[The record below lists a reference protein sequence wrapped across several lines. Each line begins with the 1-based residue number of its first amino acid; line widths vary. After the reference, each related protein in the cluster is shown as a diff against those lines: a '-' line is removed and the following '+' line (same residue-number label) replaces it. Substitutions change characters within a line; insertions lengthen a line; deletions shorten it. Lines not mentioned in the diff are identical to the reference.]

1 MPSTLTIIRQRRDRR
16 NRRRRST
23 EQRSGRVV
31 FVAGFIASALLV
43 LGLMAVALGYA
54 NVTRGLPSVQQLP
67 ILLNP
72 TNGLLLQPTRV
83 YDRSGAHL
91 LAVLAPTDSTRT
103 YIPYDQLPKS
113 LINATIAIAD
123 NDFDHH
129 PGYILDGWADPT
141 NHPTLAQRLASDLL
155 LWNEPSS
162 TRRALRERL
171 LASQMTATFGREK
184 ILEWYLNSADY
195 GNDAYGAEA
204 ASQLYFGKS
213 LGQINLSEAALLAA
227 VSQSPALNPFN
238 APDAAESLRQ
248 DVLRKMMEQD
258 FISYDLASQAAQ
270 NPPSILPSPLGGG
283 AGGGVE
289 SAAFVNIA
297 LDQLS
302 QKFGSNRIRRGGLT
316 IRTTMDYELQIQAEC
331 AVKNYLARLNG
342 QNESIPAADG
352 SACEAARLLPNPPSV
367 ATFPGASASVIVT
380 DPAAGQIL
388 SVVGDMRDG
397 TSTTLSAGAYL
408 QSHPAGTL
416 LTPFIYLTGFT
427 RGLSPASL
435 GWDIPGGLANFD
447 GQYRGPVRLR
457 TALVND
463 TLPPAADIVTQMG
476 SESVGRVAAPF
487 GLNIPSGTRLL
498 QDDLSL
504 SPLDA
509 AAAYG
514 VFANRGTLAGQALSG
529 EALHPVAV
537 LKVIGVDG
545 AVWTDWTTP
554 AAQAVVSPQL
564 AYLMNN
570 VLSDDAA
577 RWATLGQ
584 SNPLTIDRPA
594 AAKASRALD
603 LSAAWTVGYTP
614 QRTVIVWTGGTDAES
629 EPVPAILAADLWHA
643 IAKFSTRDLPAD
655 NWDMPSGVSIVSVCD
670 PSGLLPTDACPNIV
684 NEVFLSGNEPVQ
696 TDTLYQNFEIDRETG
711 LLATVFTPPE
721 LVESHAYMVVPLEA
735 QAWAEMANIPV
746 PPTEYDAVQTPP
758 FQPDAHI
765 TSPPLFAQVSG
776 TVQIRGTA
784 SGADFASYRLEFGQ
798 GLNPQTWVQIGDNST
813 LPVNE
818 DVLGSW
824 DTSSLSGLY
833 ALRLLVVRADRRV
846 EQAVVVVII
855 MQP

>member
-23 EQRSGRVV
+23 EQRSGRVA
-31 FVAGFIASALLV
+31 FVAGFIASAVLV
-43 LGLMAVALGYA
+43 LGMVAAALGYA
-54 NVTRGLPSVQQLP
+54 NVTSDLPSIQQLP
-67 ILLNP
+67 ILLNAS
-72 TNGLLLQPTRV
+72 NGLLLQPTRV

-91 LAVLAPTDSTRT
+91 LAVLAPTDSART
-103 YIPYDQLPKS
+103 YIPFDRFPKS
-113 LINATIAIAD
+113 LINATLAA
-123 NDFDHH
+123 
-129 PGYILDGWADPT
+129 ADPNFEHHAGYSWT
-141 NHPTLAQRLASDLL
+141 GWNDATVHPTLAQRLASDLL
-155 LWNEPSS
+155 LWDEPSS
-162 TRRALRERL
+162 PRRALRERL
-171 LASQMTATFGREK
+171 LAAQMTATFGREK

-204 ASQLYFGKS
+204 GAQLYFGKS
-213 LGQINLSEAALLAA
+213 LEQINLSEAALLAA
-227 VSQSPALNPFN
+227 VSQSPALNPFD
-238 APDAAESLRQ
+238 APDAAEQARQ
-248 DVLRKMMEQD
+248 EVLQKMLAQGLVSPE
-258 FISYDLASQAAQ
+258 LASQAALNSPHPQ
-270 NPPSILPSPLGGG
+270 PLPQGGRG
-283 AGGGVE
+283 EGDAV
-289 SAAFVNIA
+289 AFVNIA

-302 QKFGSNRIRRGGLT
+302 QKFGSGRIRRGGLT
-316 IRTTMDYELQIQAEC
+316 VRTTLDYELQAQAEC

-342 QNESIPAADG
+342 QTESILAADG
-352 SACEAARLLPNPPSV
+352 SSCEAARLLPNPASV
-367 ATFPGASASVIVT
+367 ASFPGASASVIVT
-380 DPAAGQIL
+380 DPANGQIL
-388 SVVGDMRDG
+388 SAVGDVRDG
-397 TSTTLSAGAYL
+397 QTGAYI

-447 GQYRGPVRLR
+447 GQYRGPIRLR

-463 TLPPAADIVTQMG
+463 TLPPAADIVAQMG
-476 SESVGRVAAPF
+476 GESVGRVAAPF
-487 GLNIPSGTRLL
+487 GLNLPSGTRLL
-498 QDDLSL
+498 QDDLSI

-545 AVWTDWTTP
+545 AVWADWTTP
-554 AAQAVVSPQL
+554 AVQAVVSPQL

-577 RWATLGQ
+577 RWPTLGQ

-614 QRTVIVWTGGTDAES
+614 QRVVIAWTGETEPASGTVS
-629 EPVPAILAADLWHA
+629 PLLAADLWHA
-643 IAKFSTRDLPAD
+643 IVKYAVSDLPSE
-655 NWDMPSGVSIVSVCD
+655 NWDVPSGVSTVSVCE
-670 PSGLLPTDACPNIV
+670 PSGLLPTAACPNIV
-684 NEVFLSGNEPVQ
+684 NEIFLSGNEPMQ

-721 LVESHAYMVVPLEA
+721 LVEAHAYMVVPPEA
-735 QAWAEMANIPV
+735 QTWAEAAGILV
-746 PPTEYDAVQTPP
+746 PPTEYDAVRTPP

-765 TSPPLFAQVSG
+765 TSPLLFAQVSG
-776 TVQIRGTA
+776 TVEIRGTA
-784 SGADFASYRLEFGQ
+784 SGADFASYQLEFGQ
-798 GLNPQTWVQIGDNST
+798 GLNPQAWTQIGDNNT

-824 DTSSLSGLY
+824 DTSGLSGLY
-833 ALRLLVVRADRRV
+833 ALRLLVVRSDRRV
-846 EQAVVVVII
+846 EQAVVVV
-855 MQP
+855 MVGKQ

>member
-16 NRRRRST
+16 NRRRQST
-23 EQRSGRVV
+23 SQRSGHVV
-31 FVAGFIASALLV
+31 LVVGFIVSALIV

-54 NVTRGLPSVQQLP
+54 NVTRDLPSIQQLP

-72 TNGLLLQPTRV
+72 TNGLLLQPTRL

-91 LAVLAPTDSTRT
+91 LAVLAPTDSART
-103 YIPYDQLPKS
+103 YIPFDHLPKS
-113 LINATIAIAD
+113 LINATIAAAD
-123 NDFDHH
+123 PDFDHH
-129 PGYILDGWADPT
+129 AGYVWSGWNDAT
-141 NHPTLAQRLASDLL
+141 VHPTLAQRLAADLL
-155 LWNEPSS
+155 LWNEPVSA
-162 TRRALRERL
+162 RRALRERL
-171 LASQMTATFGREK
+171 LASQMTAELGREK

-204 ASQLYFGKS
+204 ASQLYFGKPVEQIS
-213 LGQINLSEAALLAA
+213 LNEAALLAA
-227 VSQSPALNPFN
+227 VSQSPALNPFD
-238 APDAAESLRQ
+238 APNAAEQLRLE
-248 DVLRKMMEQD
+248 VLQKMFAQGL
-258 FISYDLASQAAQ
+258 ISEELATQAAL
-270 NPPSILPSPLGGG
+270 NKPSPTSPPTPSRNTAVGLLKGEG
-283 AGGGVE
+283 
-289 SAAFVNIA
+289 SNAFVNIA

-316 IRTTMDYELQIQAEC
+316 IRTTLDYELQMQAEC

-342 QNESIPAADG
+342 QTEAIPAADG
-352 SACEAARLLPNPPSV
+352 SSCEAARLLPNPPSV
-367 ATFPGASASVIVT
+367 ASFPGASASVIVT
-380 DPAAGQIL
+380 DPANGQIL
-388 SVVGDMRDG
+388 SVVGDVRDDQ
-397 TSTTLSAGAYL
+397 SGAYL

-416 LTPFIYLTGFT
+416 LSPFIYLTGFT

-435 GWDIPGGLANFD
+435 GWDIPGSLANFD

-463 TLPPAADIVTQMG
+463 YLPPAGDIVTQMG
-476 SESVGRVAAPF
+476 SASVGRVAAPF

-504 SPLDA
+504 LPLDA

-514 VFANRGTLAGQALSG
+514 VFANRGTLAGQVLSG
-529 EALHPVAV
+529 EALHTVAV

-554 AAQAVVSPQL
+554 AVQAVVSPQL

-570 VLSDDAA
+570 VLSDNTA
-577 RWATLGQ
+577 RWPTLGQ

-594 AAKASRALD
+594 SAKVSRALD

-614 QRTVIVWTGGTDAES
+614 QRAVIVWIGNPDAATGT
-629 EPVPAILAADLWHA
+629 VPALLAADLWHA
-643 IAKFSTRDLPAD
+643 IVKYAVSNLPSE
-655 NWDMPSGVSIVSVCD
+655 NWDVPSGVTTVSVCD

-696 TDTLYQNFEIDRETG
+696 ADTLYQNFEIDRETG

-721 LVESHAYMVVPLEA
+721 LVESHAYMVIPLEA
-735 QAWAEMANIPV
+735 QMWAETANIAV

-765 TSPPLFAQVSG
+765 TSPLLFAQVSG

-784 SGADFASYRLEFGQ
+784 SGANFASYRLEFGQ
-798 GLNPQTWVQIGDNST
+798 GLNSQAWTQIGDDST

-824 DTSSLSGLY
+824 DTTGLSGLY
-833 ALRLLVVRADRRV
+833 ALRLLVVRSDRRV
-846 EQAVVVVII
+846 EQAVVVV
-855 MQP
+855 MVGEK